1 MLWLEI
7 SKRFLFHVCIR
18 ARFEEL
24 LARKHNLLSLRLHI
38 PQYYTAKNNYNR
50 TSLDAFPVT
59 TEKEGWTK
67 FGERS
72 LLFLLPSQHTL
83 HPTPWHLFFPSL
95 SSLLYNKCSGT
106 GKESGAA
113 HCQNMSSAFEDYRIE
128 LALDQPH
135 VKFSFSGYYSI
146 EFCVW
151 D

>member
-50 TSLDAFPVT
+50 TSLDSFPVT

-83 HPTPWHLFFPSL
+83 HPTP
-95 SSLLYNKCSGT
+95 
-106 GKESGAA
+106 
-113 HCQNMSSAFEDYRIE
+113 
-128 LALDQPH
+128 
-135 VKFSFSGYYSI
+135 
-146 EFCVW
+146 
-151 D
+151 